1 MWNKTYFWNKHT
13 YVSMTTC
20 TLASSTCNLISVNV
34 CPVVQYWFTLQI
46 SLSHLKTRLWVC
58 DPPFGNPWFRQIKKE
73 CLSSWVLDVVISHFQ
88 RPVCILCLEEWI
100 MNSHMILCKAI
111 LKVVLH
117 CTRVAMLSSKCWV
130 SPVDLLFSFLI
141 HVSSFFL
148 VDSSSSYMERVAKP
162 FLRTVVLKMGIPQS
176 KAFFVVFMWLP
187 LLF

>member
-1 MWNKTYFWNKHT
+1 
-13 YVSMTTC
+13 MTTY

-73 CLSSWVLDVVISHFQ
+73 CLSSWVLDVVIINFQ

-117 CTRVAMLSSKCWV
+117 CTRVAMLSSKCCV

-141 HVSSFFL
+141 HVSSFF
-148 VDSSSSYMERVAKP
+148 SSWFFNLLHGTCGQTFPENSSAQNGGPSVK
-162 FLRTVVLKMGIPQS
+162 S
-176 KAFFVVFMWLP
+176 FFCCVFMWLP